1 MFKTLETFEH
11 VHKTHLEYFCQP
23 THSRFSKNTPKLV

>member
-11 VHKTHLEYFCQP
+11 VHKTHLKYFCQP
-23 THSRFSKNTPKLV
+23 THSEMLHR